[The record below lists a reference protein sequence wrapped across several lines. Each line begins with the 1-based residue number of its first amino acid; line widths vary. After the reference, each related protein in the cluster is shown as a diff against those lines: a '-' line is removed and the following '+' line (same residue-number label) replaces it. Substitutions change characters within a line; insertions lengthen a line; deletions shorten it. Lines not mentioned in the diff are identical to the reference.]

1 MFHELVSRNQ
11 DLKSLVDKGYAV
23 GFDSGHLVVRDVP
36 YLDHEKN
43 LQIGAFV
50 TKLEFVD
57 KTQVKQ
63 QDHQVFFCGAVPYHA
78 DGTPI
83 QNLGG
88 GPVQVTLN
96 DPTLV
101 VQRSFSNKP
110 LAPNGNHDPNG
121 FPDFFAKIESYVAI
135 ISGPAKQ
142 VYPEANPLTF
152 RIDKEVTAGSV
163 FKFHDTLTSRAEI
176 GDLAK
181 KLGVDV
187 IAVIGVG
194 GTGAYLLDFMVK
206 TPVKEIRAFDRDA
219 FHVHNAYR
227 SPGRLLEDGELGK
240 PKADVYAHRYANF
253 REGLRVE
260 AKYIDASSEAELEDV
275 TFAFVCVDKG
285 SARKEIFD
293 ILLAK
298 KIPFI
303 DVGMGLN
310 RKRGALAGMVRVTY
324 YPSDKGDE
332 IRAKNHA
339 EMADAPGDEYR
350 ANIQISELNALNAAL
365 AVVRYKQLRGF
376 YVDDGGLAHALFD
389 VTDLKLR
396 GETLAA

>member
-1 MFHELVSRNQ
+1 MFHELVSRNE
-11 DLKSLVDKGYAV
+11 DLKRLVDKGYAV

-36 YLDHEKN
+36 YLDHEKK

-63 QDHQVFFCGAVPYHA
+63 QDHQVFFCGSPPHNT

-83 QNLGG
+83 PNLGG
-88 GPVQVTLN
+88 GPAQVALKDTTLI
-96 DPTLV
+96 

-110 LAPNGNHDPNG
+110 VSGSG
-121 FPDFFAKIESYVAI
+121 FPDFFAKIESYTTV
-135 ISGPAKQ
+135 ISGPAQ
-142 VYPEANPLTF
+142 QLHPGTTPFTF
-152 RIDKEVTAGSV
+152 KVDKEVTTGSV

-181 KLGVDV
+181 RLGDDV
-187 IAVIGVG
+187 VAIIGLG

-206 TPVKEIRAFDRDA
+206 AAVKEIRAFDGDA

-227 SPGRLLEDGELGK
+227 SPGRLLDDGELGK
-240 PKADVYAHRYANF
+240 AKAEVYAQRYANF

-260 AKYIDASSEAELEDV
+260 SKFIDGSSVNELDGV

-285 SARKEIFD
+285 AARKEIFD
-293 ILLAK
+293 LLLAK

-310 RKRGALAGMVRVTY
+310 RKRDSLAGMVRVTY
-324 YPSDKGDE
+324 YPVDKGAE
-332 IRAKNHA
+332 MLAKNLA

-350 ANIQISELNALNAAL
+350 TNIQISELNALNASL
-365 AVVRYKQLRGF
+365 AVLRYKQLRSF
-376 YVDDGGLAHALFD
+376 YVDDGNLAHALFD
-389 VTDLKLR
+389 VTDLKLQ
-396 GETLAA
+396 GEALAA

>member
-1 MFHELVSRNQ
+1 MFLELVSRND
-11 DLKSLVDKGYAV
+11 DLKRLVEKGYAV

-36 YLDHEKN
+36 YLDNQKK

-50 TKLEFVD
+50 TKLEFID

-63 QDHQVFFCGAVPYHA
+63 QDHQVFFCGGVPHDV
-78 DGTPI
+78 DGAPI
-83 QNLGG
+83 RNLGG
-88 GPVQVTLN
+88 GPVQVALK
-96 DPTLV
+96 DPALV

-110 LAPNGNHDPNG
+110 LLANGAHDPNG
-121 FPDFFAKIESYVAI
+121 FPNFFAKIESYIAV

-142 VYPEANPLTF
+142 LYPGANPLTF
-152 RIDKEVTAGSV
+152 KVDEEVTTGSV

-181 KLGVDV
+181 KLGEDV
-187 IAVIGVG
+187 VAIIGLG

-206 TPVKEIRAFDRDA
+206 APVKEVRGFDRDA

-227 SPGRLLEDGELGK
+227 SPGRLLDDGELA
-240 PKADVYAHRYANF
+240 KAKAEVYAQRYANF

-260 AKYIDASSEAELEDV
+260 AKYIDASSETELEGV

-310 RKRGALAGMVRVTY
+310 RKRGPLAGMVRVTY
-324 YPSDKGDE
+324 YPSDKGEE
-332 IRAKNHA
+332 IRARNHA
-339 EMADAPGDEYR
+339 EQADAPDDEYR

-365 AVVRYKQLRGF
+365 AVLRYKQVRGF
-376 YVDDGGLAHALFD
+376 YVDDGDLVHSLFD
-389 VTDLKLR
+389 VTDFKLQ

>member
-1 MFHELVSRNQ
+1 MFHELVSRNE
-11 DLKSLVDKGYAV
+11 DLKRLVDKGYAV
-23 GFDSGHLVVRDVP
+23 GFDSGHLVIRDVP
-36 YLDHEKN
+36 YLDHEKR
-43 LQIGAFV
+43 LQTGAFV

-63 QDHQVFFCGAVPYHA
+63 QDHQVFFCGAVPHNA

-88 GPVQVTLN
+88 GPVQVALN

-110 LAPNGNHDPNG
+110 LAPNGTHDPQG
-121 FPDFFAKIESYVAI
+121 FPDFFAKIESYVAV

-142 VYPEANPLTF
+142 VHSNANPLTF
-152 RIDKEVTAGSV
+152 RVGKEVTTGSV

-181 KLGVDV
+181 KLGDDV
-187 IAVIGVG
+187 VAIIGLG

-227 SPGRLLEDGELGK
+227 SPGRLLEEGELGK
-240 PKADVYAHRYANF
+240 AKADVYAHRYANF
-253 REGLRVE
+253 REGLRTE
-260 AKYIDASSEAELEDV
+260 AKYIDASSEAELEGV
-275 TFAFVCVDKG
+275 TFAFVCVDTG

-298 KIPFI
+298 RIPFI

-310 RKRGALAGMVRVTY
+310 RKRGPLAGMVRVTY

-350 ANIQISELNALNAAL
+350 TNIQISELNALNAAL
-365 AVVRYKQLRGF
+365 AVLRYKQLRGF
-376 YVDDGGLAHALFD
+376 YVDDGHLAHALFD
-389 VTDLKLR
+389 VTDLKLQ